1 MQVTQEELQQRQA
14 VLHIEVE
21 STDLE
26 RYLDRAH
33 RRIVQRVT
41 VPGFRKGKAP
51 RSIIERLVGREVLL
65 EEALELLLPEV
76 TAKAVEEQGLE
87 MAAPPRVEVVTREPM
102 ALRATVPL
110 PPEVT
115 LGDYRQVR
123 VSPEEVEVDEERVTQ
138 TLEDIRRE
146 TTPWAPVDRPVGM
159 GDQVV
164 MDLRGSS
171 EGRELINHRNF
182 GYIVSEEPS
191 PVPGFGAALE
201 GMEQGE
207 TREFTLPFP
216 DDYND
221 AELAGKPCEF
231 VVQTKEIKGREL
243 PELDDDFAHGVG
255 QGYDSL
261 EALKEDVR
269 GRLRASLEAEA
280 QSRYEEKVLEEVLA
294 TTQIEIAPL
303 LVERETDRLQQELR
317 DRVQSMVRGPM
328 GVDEYMSLLGK
339 SAEEVQDELRP
350 RAETR
355 LQRSALLN
363 SVAEAEG
370 CEAPDEAVHAEIEGM
385 IQEAG
390 PRGKE
395 VRRHFSD
402 AQHREMVARSLR
414 TRQALELLVTIARGD
429 AEQQASPP
437 SQETEPVPP
446 GEESSA

>member
-21 STDLE
+21 SADLE

-33 RRIVQRVT
+33 KRVVQRLS
-41 VPGFRKGKAP
+41 VPGFRRGKAP
-51 RSIIERLVGREVLL
+51 RSIVERLVGRDVLL

-115 LGDYRQVR
+115 LGDYREVR
-123 VSPEEVEVDEERVTQ
+123 VPPEEVEVDEERVAE
-138 TLEDIRRE
+138 TLEEIRRE
-146 TTPWAPVDRPVGM
+146 TTPWEPVDRPVAM
-159 GDQVV
+159 GDQLV
-164 MDLRGSS
+164 MDFRGST
-171 EGRELINHRNF
+171 EGRELINQRNF

-201 GMEQGE
+201 GMQQGE

-216 DDYND
+216 DDYRD
-221 AELAGKPCEF
+221 AELAGKPCDF
-231 VVQTKEIKGREL
+231 VVEAKEIKGREL
-243 PELDDDFAHGVG
+243 PEMDDEFARGVG

-261 EALKEDVR
+261 EALREDVR
-269 GRLRASLEAEA
+269 GRIRASLEAEA
-280 QSRYEEKVLEEVLA
+280 HGRYEEKVLEEVLA
-294 TTQIEIAPL
+294 TAQIEMAPL
-303 LVERETDRLQQELR
+303 LVQRETERLQQELR
-317 DRVQSMVRGPM
+317 DRVQSLVRGPV

-339 SAEEVQDELRP
+339 TAEEVQEELRP
-350 RAETR
+350 RAEMR

-363 SVAEAEG
+363 SVADAEG
-370 CEAPDEAVHAEIEGM
+370 CEASDEAVSAEIEGM

-390 PRGKE
+390 PRGRE
-395 VRRHFSD
+395 VRRHFAD
-402 AQHREMVARSLR
+402 AQHREMVSRSLR
-414 TRQALELLVTIARGD
+414 TRQALQLLVTIARG
-429 AEQQASPP
+429 EEGQQEAAS
-437 SQETEPVPP
+437 SEETAASA
-446 GEESSA
+446 GDESSA

>member
-1 MQVTQEELQQRQA
+1 MQVTQEELQQCQA
-14 VLHIEVE
+14 VLHIEME
-21 STDLE
+21 DADLE

-33 RRIVQRVT
+33 RRVVQRVT
-41 VPGFRKGKAP
+41 VPGFRRGKAP
-51 RSIIERLVGREVLL
+51 RSIVERLVGRDVLL
-65 EEALELLLPEV
+65 EEALELMLPEV

-123 VSPEEVEVDEERVTQ
+123 IAPEEVEVDEERVAE

-146 TTPWAPVDRPVGM
+146 STPWEPVARPVRM

-164 MDLRGSS
+164 MDLRGST
-171 EGRELINHRNF
+171 EGRELINNRNF
-182 GYIVSEEPS
+182 GYVVSEEPS

-216 DDYND
+216 DDYSD
-221 AELAGKPCEF
+221 SELAGKPCEF
-231 VVQTKEIKGREL
+231 VVQAKEIKGREL
-243 PELDDDFAHGVG
+243 PDMDDEFARGVG

-261 EALKEDVR
+261 EALREELR
-269 GRLRASLEAEA
+269 SRLRASLEAEA
-280 QSRYEEKVLEEVLA
+280 HSRYEEQVLEEVLA
-294 TTQIEIAPL
+294 TTEIEMAPL
-303 LVERETDRLQQELR
+303 LVQRETERLQQELR
-317 DRVQSMVRGPM
+317 DRVQSLVRGPV

-339 SAEEVQDELRP
+339 TAEEVQDELRP

-355 LQRSALLN
+355 LKRSALLN
-363 SVAEAEG
+363 SVADAEG
-370 CEAPDEAVHAEIEGM
+370 CEASDEAVSAEIEGM
-385 IQEAG
+385 VQEAG
-390 PRGKE
+390 PRGRE

-414 TRQALELLVTIARGD
+414 TRQALHLLVTIARGE
-429 AEQQASPP
+429 AEQQEASAPQDAPEP
-437 SQETEPVPP
+437 S
-446 GEESSA
+446 GEESST

>member
-1 MQVTQEELQQRQA
+1 MQVIQEELQQRQA

-21 STDLE
+21 SADLE

-33 RRIVQRVT
+33 RRVVQRVT
-41 VPGFRKGKAP
+41 VPGFRRGKAP
-51 RSIIERLVGREVLL
+51 RSIVERLVGRDVLL

-87 MAAPPRVEVVTREPM
+87 MAAPPRVEVVSREPM

-123 VSPEEVEVDEERVTQ
+123 IAPEEVEVDEERVAE
-138 TLEDIRRE
+138 TLEEIRRE
-146 TTPWAPVDRPVGM
+146 TTPWEPVDRPVSM
-159 GDQVV
+159 GDQLV
-164 MDLRGSS
+164 MDLRGST
-171 EGRELINHRNF
+171 EGRELISQRNF

-201 GMEQGE
+201 GMQQGE

-216 DDYND
+216 DDYSD

-231 VVQTKEIKGREL
+231 VVEAKEIKGREL
-243 PELDDDFAHGVG
+243 PDMDDEFARSVG

-261 EALKEDVR
+261 EALREDVR

-280 QSRYEEKVLEEVLA
+280 HGRYEEKVLEEVLA
-294 TTQIEIAPL
+294 TAQIEMAPL
-303 LVERETDRLQQELR
+303 LVERETERLQQELR
-317 DRVQSMVRGPM
+317 DRVQSLVRGPV

-339 SAEEVQDELRP
+339 TAEEVQEELRP
-350 RAETR
+350 RAEMR

-363 SVAEAEG
+363 SVADAEG
-370 CEAPDEAVHAEIEGM
+370 CEASDEAVNAEIEGM
-385 IQEAG
+385 VQEAG
-390 PRGKE
+390 PRGRE
-395 VRRHFSD
+395 VRRHFSN

-414 TRQALELLVTIARGD
+414 TRKALELLVTIARGEEGQEE
-429 AEQQASPP
+429 AASSEETASAP
-437 SQETEPVPP
+437 S
-446 GEESSA
+446 GDESSA

>member
-21 STDLE
+21 DADLE

-33 RRIVQRVT
+33 RRVVQRVT
-41 VPGFRKGKAP
+41 VPGFRRGKAP
-51 RSIIERLVGREVLL
+51 RSIVERLVGRDVLL

-123 VSPEEVEVDEERVTQ
+123 VPLEDVEVDEERVTE
-138 TLEDIRRE
+138 TLEEIRRE
-146 TTPWAPVDRPVGM
+146 TTPWEPVDRPVAM

-164 MDLRGSS
+164 MDFRGAT
-171 EGRELINHRNF
+171 EGRELINQRNF

-191 PVPGFGAALE
+191 PVPGFGAALD
-201 GMEQGE
+201 GMQQGE

-216 DDYND
+216 DDYRD
-221 AELAGKPCEF
+221 ADLAGKPCDF
-231 VVQTKEIKGREL
+231 VVEAKEIKGREL
-243 PELDDDFAHGVG
+243 PEMDDEFAHGVG

-261 EALKEDVR
+261 EALREDVR
-269 GRLRASLEAEA
+269 GRIRASLEAEA
-280 QSRYEEKVLEEVLA
+280 HGRYEEKVLEEVLA
-294 TTQIEIAPL
+294 TAEIEMAPL
-303 LVERETDRLQQELR
+303 LVQRETERLQQELR
-317 DRVQSMVRGPM
+317 DRVQSLVRGPV

-339 SAEEVQDELRP
+339 TAEEVQEELRP
-350 RAETR
+350 RAEMR

-363 SVAEAEG
+363 SVADAEG
-370 CEAPDEAVHAEIEGM
+370 CEASDEAVSAEIEGM
-385 IQEAG
+385 VQEAG
-390 PRGKE
+390 PRGRE
-395 VRRHFSD
+395 VRRHFAD
-402 AQHREMVARSLR
+402 AQHREMVSRSLR
-414 TRQALELLVTIARGD
+414 TRQALQLLVTIARGEEGRQE
-429 AEQQASPP
+429 AAS
-437 SQETEPVPP
+437 SEETATSA
-446 GEESSA
+446 GDESSA